1 MPEWVTGCRGSPH
14 APREQHRWHWP
25 GHGPWAREGVR
36 GASSG
41 ADSPE
46 WMEEPTWQTLRD
58 PQGPGPGQGAGVAE
72 RSGALGATGSIKALG
87 LCATLFT
94 QRPTGQKQRPGV
106 GLPPRWVR
114 AHQETQGQAVSAQPH
129 SAAAGTLHR
138 PRIQQ
143 AFNRWCLTF
152 KQAFNSSSS
161 KSSVD
166 AHGVLTGAPWLH
178 PPTPLGL
185 FCLLCMDPWAAMVSP
200 TQLCA
205 L

>member
-1 MPEWVTGCRGSPH
+1 M
-14 APREQHRWHWP
+14 
-25 GHGPWAREGVR
+25 R
-36 GASSG
+36 GASTG
-41 ADSPE
+41 AGGPK
-46 WMEEPTWQTLRD
+46 WTEERTWQTLWD
-58 PQGPGPGQGAGVAE
+58 PQGPGPSQSAEVAE
-72 RSGALGATGSIKALG
+72 RGRALGATGSIKALG
-87 LCATLFT
+87 PCAALFT

-114 AHQETQGQAVSAQPH
+114 AHQESQGQAVSAQPH
-129 SAAAGTLHR
+129 SAAAGTLHG

-152 KQAFNSSSS
+152 KRAFNSSSS
-161 KSSVD
+161 RSSVD

-178 PPTPLGL
+178 PLTPLGL

-200 TQLCA
+200 TQLRA